1 MNDFDQVKAIIP
13 NNGFYCTGFK
23 CTLIYR
29 TFVLTSQ
36 IMSTTK
42 TKAPAK
48 SQARF
53 DARLSRS
60 QKELFEK
67 AARIKG
73 FKSLSEFVIHTTQEA
88 ANKIVESHDVI
99 LASERDNRIFF
110 EALANPPKPN
120 KALTQAARLYLKQVA
135 AK

>member
-1 MNDFDQVKAIIP
+1 
-13 NNGFYCTGFK
+13 
-23 CTLIYR
+23 
-29 TFVLTSQ
+29 
-36 IMSTTK
+36 MSTSKTK
-42 TKAPAK
+42 TPAK

-60 QKELFEK
+60 QKELFAK

-88 ANKIVESHDVI
+88 ANQIVERHDAI
-99 LASERDNRIFF
+99 LASERDKSIFF
-110 EALANPPKPN
+110 AALTKPAKPN
-120 KALTQAARLYLKQVA
+120 KALTQAARSYLKHMA

>member
-1 MNDFDQVKAIIP
+1 MKHGFNSTDFECTAI
-13 NNGFYCTGFK
+13 F
-23 CTLIYR
+23 R
-29 TFVLTSQ
+29 TFVSRSYS
-36 IMSTTK
+36 MSTTK
-42 TKAPAK
+42 TKAPIK

-88 ANKIVESHDVI
+88 ANKIVESHDAI
-99 LASERDNRIFF
+99 LASERDNSIFF

-120 KALTQAARLYLKQVA
+120 KALMQAARSYLKQVA
-135 AK
+135 TK

>member
-1 MNDFDQVKAIIP
+1 MN
-13 NNGFYCTGFK
+13 
-23 CTLIYR
+23 
-29 TFVLTSQ
+29 
-36 IMSTTK
+36 TTK
-42 TKAPAK
+42 TKATTK

-53 DARLSRS
+53 DARLTRS

-88 ANKIVESHDVI
+88 ANKIVERQDAI

-110 EALANPPKPN
+110 EALANPSKPN
-120 KALTQAARLYLKQVA
+120 KALTQAARSYLKQVA
-135 AK
+135 TK

>member
-1 MNDFDQVKAIIP
+1 M
-13 NNGFYCTGFK
+13 G
-23 CTLIYR
+23 
-29 TFVLTSQ
+29 
-36 IMSTTK
+36 TTK

-53 DARLSRS
+53 DTRLSRS

-88 ANKIVESHDVI
+88 ANKIIERHDAI
-99 LASERDNRIFF
+99 LASERDNSIFF

-120 KALTQAARLYLKQVA
+120 KALTQAARSYLKQVA
-135 AK
+135 TK